1 MSSHV
6 VISQVYSVQQ
16 AHLIYGMSGTEGYIL
31 SNSSGKIIEIA
42 RNTKLSCLL
51 QVRNFGHEIQL
62 DGHWMFRFPVA
73 KKHVTN

>member
-16 AHLIYGMSGTEGYIL
+16 VHLIFGMSGTEGDIL

-42 RNTKLSCLL
+42 RNTKLQLL
-51 QVRNFGHEIQL
+51 TAGEKLRG
-62 DGHWMFRFPVA
+62 
-73 KKHVTN
+73 